1 LQISRTAARLGTVGG
16 VVEERGGGEGDEE
29 LLQGQVN
36 YYRARAPEYDDWW
49 ERRGAFDFGPEFRAA
64 WDRDVSQLRQALVD
78 FGPGTDVVELAAGT
92 GNWTRELLRL
102 GAAVTAVDASPE
114 TLAINQ
120 AKNGALGPLTLEV
133 ADLFAYQPSRPFP
146 AACFCFWISHV
157 PPART
162 AGFWSLVDRCL
173 APGGRVFLIDN
184 AHPDYA
190 TPRGPAGWRAR
201 MEAIDNTTAPPS
213 VITERELSDGRR
225 FDVVKRYWHPPELEA
240 ELAPLGWRAT
250 AANTDFAF
258 LYATVERA

>member
-1 LQISRTAARLGTVGG
+1 MTDASGG
-16 VVEERGGGEGDEE
+16 PGDDTE
-29 LLQGQVN
+29 LLRGQVA

-49 ERRGAFDFGPEFRAA
+49 QRRAGFDFGPEFRAA
-64 WDRDVSQLRQALVD
+64 WDGDVAQVREALARFD
-78 FGPGTDVVELAAGT
+78 PGPDVVELAAGT
-92 GNWTRELLRL
+92 GNWTAELLAL
-102 GAAVTAVDASPE
+102 GSSVHAVDASPE

-120 AKNGALGPLTLEV
+120 AKNAAAGRLSVEA
-133 ADLFAYQPSRPFP
+133 ADLFAYRPSRQYGSAF
-146 AACFCFWISHV
+146 FSFWISHV

-162 AGFWSLVDRCL
+162 AEFWSLVDSCVV
-173 APGGRVFLIDN
+173 PGGRVFLVDN

-201 MEAIDNTTAPPS
+201 MAAMENTTAPPS
-213 VITERELSDGRR
+213 VVTERTLADGRR

-258 LYATVERA
+258 LYAAVERA